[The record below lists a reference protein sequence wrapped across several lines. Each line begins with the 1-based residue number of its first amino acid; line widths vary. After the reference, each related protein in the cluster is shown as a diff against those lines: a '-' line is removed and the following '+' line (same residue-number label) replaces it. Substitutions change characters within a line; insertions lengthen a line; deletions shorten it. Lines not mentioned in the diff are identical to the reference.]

1 MFTVTRTGRAQDIA
15 AEIRAVPTVA
25 VPKAAAKALTFTA
38 QAAQKSIVAAMGS
51 TFKGG
56 ATRYTLNST
65 RIEPATVEDLSAR
78 VAVKDRTTNNGT
90 LPEDYLYPQVY
101 GGQRKEKRMERNLRY
116 AGILAAGKRAVLGKD
131 TPANLVDSFGNLK
144 YGEIQRILTA
154 VKASFDRGQNRTDSK
169 RSKRN
174 ARNAPYFVAG
184 LPGGRFEGGEF
195 REVAS
200 RVQPGIYR
208 RVGDRK
214 VVPVLIFVSKKPTYK
229 PRLNFEDIARET
241 AQREFEPIFR
251 RLLAK
256 ENA

>member
-1 MFTVTRTGRAQDIA
+1 MLTVTRTGRAQDMA

-65 RIEPATVEDLSAR
+65 RIEPATMKDLSAR

-101 GGQRKEKRMERNLRY
+101 GGPRKEKRFERAMRY
-116 AGILAAGKRAVLGKD
+116 AGLLQGRERAVLGD
-131 TPANLVDSFGNLK
+131 YAPVDSFGNLK
-144 YGEIQRILTA
+144 KGEIQKILTA
-154 VKASFDRGQNRTDSK
+154 TRSAFDPYQKKSNSA

-174 ARNAPYFVAG
+174 AKKAPYFAARIG
-184 LPGGRFEGGEF
+184 KTMGIWKRDTT
-195 REVAS
+195 RE
-200 RVQPGIYR
+200 I
-208 RVGDRK
+208 
-214 VVPVLIFVSKKPTYK
+214 VPILIFITKPPVYTS
-229 PRLNFEDIARET
+229 RLNFEDIARET